1 MHRGISISS
10 SGIKTKLGI
19 RPLTIDDRDLPE
31 EEGPDDVPRKKH
43 EESDGCCGSEKQIF
57 WYRSMGSSDFGIHI
71 DIDAFYSFLE
81 GKPGK
86 RPILFRKGLLHEY
99 FHHIVDSWCV
109 INEVERTE
117 LGEQREKQYLRE
129 KYLGE
134 PLLMLEESMANQF
147 AAKWGGDE
155 VNDFVPKS
163 GPYSMWEPFNSPE
176 VWLSGSIVVA
186 LQYVHGSFMING
198 LVPSSGFTNEILE
211 RFKVP
216 EEWVRECSEFKKFTR
231 EGKDFGFPDH
241 YENGVWSIQE
251 IPLIIHSNRVSRRQE
266 WADRNRHSA
275 LEYIKRLDSDEEE

>member
-1 MHRGISISS
+1 LTIDKLVHRGISISS

-155 VNDFVPKS
+155 
-163 GPYSMWEPFNSPE
+163 
-176 VWLSGSIVVA
+176 
-186 LQYVHGSFMING
+186 
-198 LVPSSGFTNEILE
+198 
-211 RFKVP
+211 
-216 EEWVRECSEFKKFTR
+216 
-231 EGKDFGFPDH
+231 
-241 YENGVWSIQE
+241 
-251 IPLIIHSNRVSRRQE
+251 
-266 WADRNRHSA
+266 
-275 LEYIKRLDSDEEE
+275 